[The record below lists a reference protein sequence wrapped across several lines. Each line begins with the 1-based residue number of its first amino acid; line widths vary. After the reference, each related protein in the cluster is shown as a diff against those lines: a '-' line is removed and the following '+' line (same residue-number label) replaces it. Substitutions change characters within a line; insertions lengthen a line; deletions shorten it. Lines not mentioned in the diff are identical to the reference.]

1 MVLSRLKLYA
11 LVAVAFV
18 LGFLGLRS
26 MWIKE
31 GIDRERVK
39 RQEQRLKSIEKAK
52 EVKNEVELLDDEG
65 LAARA
70 SEWMRKK

>member
-1 MVLSRLKLYA
+1 MVLNRIKLFA

-31 GIDRERVK
+31 GIDKERVK

-52 EVKNEVELLDDEG
+52 EVRNEIEILDDDG